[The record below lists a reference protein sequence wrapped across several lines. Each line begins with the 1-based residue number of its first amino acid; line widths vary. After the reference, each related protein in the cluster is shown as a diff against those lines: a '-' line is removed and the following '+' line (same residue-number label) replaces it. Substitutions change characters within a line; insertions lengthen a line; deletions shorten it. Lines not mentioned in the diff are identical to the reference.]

1 MTGASRPIP
10 AQVAYLSDGAE
21 QRRSRRRVVNFAAT
35 LESEGTSAHPVQ
47 VLDLSEHG
55 FRLSIQHEVAQGS
68 LLLIKLPGTEAL
80 RARIVWARDG
90 QVGCEFEED
99 LHPARIAVVQ
109 REESADGARPVQR
122 RTQFGMKG
130 IATPSS

>member
-10 AQVAYLSDGAE
+10 AQVAYLTEGE
-21 QRRSRRRVVNFAAT
+21 ELRRSRRRVVNFAAMLDT
-35 LESEGTSAHPVQ
+35 EGRSAHPVQ
-47 VLDLSEHG
+47 VLDLSAQG
-55 FRLSIQHEVAQGS
+55 FRLSVQHEVEEGS
-68 LLLIKLPGTEAL
+68 SLLIKLPGTEAL

-99 LHPARIAVVQ
+99 LHPARIAVFQ
-109 REESADGARPVQR
+109 REESTDGARPIHR

-130 IATPSS
+130 ITTPSS